1 MTELTKRNTKILFL
15 RTNIVEMDSP
25 NNHNDWV
32 KYEIIL
38 LFHIDLY
45 INYKHEYVPD
55 NECTAILYFIF
66 SSRES
71 IMIRKFRL

>member
-32 KYEIIL
+32 KYEIIVL
-38 LFHIDLY
+38 CRIDLY

-55 NECTAILYFIF
+55 N
-66 SSRES
+66 
-71 IMIRKFRL
+71 